1 MTAIT
6 QAADGNLVVPD
17 VVTIPVITGDGIGAE
32 ITPVMRDVVDAALD
46 GTGRRIEWLDVPA
59 GKASFEATGEWLP
72 EGTLEA
78 CRTYRVAIKGPLE
91 TPVGGGHRSLN
102 VALRQELDLYACV
115 RPVRWFPGVTSPLR
129 RPEDVDMVV
138 FRENT
143 EDVYAGIEWASGSAE
158 AERLRAFLMDD
169 LGVTA
174 IRFPTTSAFGV
185 KPMSPEGSRRLV
197 RAACRYAVDHGR
209 DKVTLVHKGNI
220 MKHTEGGFRAWGYEV
235 AAEFPGLRV
244 DDCIA
249 DAFLQNTLLR
259 PGDYSVIATPNL
271 NGDYI
276 SDQLAAMVGGI
287 GIAPGA
293 NINDDTGHAVFE
305 ATHGTAP
312 DLVGKDVANPSSL
325 LLSAALMLEHLGWTS
340 AAARLTDALATCYAA
355 GLATPDIAPPTASP
369 LTTSA
374 FGATLISH
382 LGEPIPVQPTHPQP
396 TRQEA

>member
-6 QAADGNLVVPD
+6 QADDGTLVVPD
-17 VVTIPVITGDGIGAE
+17 DVTIPVITGDGIGAE
-32 ITPVMRDVVDAALD
+32 ITPVMKDVIDAVLD
-46 GTGRRIEWLDVPA
+46 GTGKRIEWLDVPA
-59 GKASFEATGEWLP
+59 GKASFEATGDWLP
-72 EGTLEA
+72 EATLEA

-115 RPVRWFPGVTSPLR
+115 RPVRWFPGVESPIR
-129 RPEDVDMVV
+129 TPGDVDMVV

-143 EDVYAGIEWASGSAE
+143 EDVYAGIEWPAGSPE
-158 AERLRAFLMDD
+158 AARLYRFLADD
-169 LGVTA
+169 LGVRA
-174 IRFPTTSAFGV
+174 VRFPESSAFGI
-185 KPMSPEGSRRLV
+185 KPMSREGSERLV

-220 MKHTEGGFRAWGYEV
+220 MKYTEGGFRAWGYEV
-235 AAEFPGLRV
+235 AAAEFPGLVV

-249 DAFLQNTLLR
+249 DAFLQNTLLH
-259 PGDYSVIATPNL
+259 PGRYSVIATPNL

-293 NINDDTGHAVFE
+293 NINHDTGHAVFE

-325 LLSAALMLEHLGWTS
+325 LLSAAMMLEHLGWTD
-340 AAARLTDALATCYAA
+340 AADRLTGALAECIAA
-355 GLATPDIAPPTASP
+355 GTATPDIAPKATARS
-369 LTTSA
+369 TTGFA
-374 FGATLISH
+374 GAILDRLAAPFPSDIT
-382 LGEPIPVQPTHPQP
+382 
-396 TRQEA
+396 